1 MIPYDETSSIPPIVE
16 AKTGQKDASDE
27 TPSQAPIA
35 EAKTGQKDIS
45 DEVGYY

>member
-1 MIPYDETSSIPPIVE
+1 MIPYDETSSIAPITKVT
-16 AKTGQKDASDE
+16 TGQVHILDE

-45 DEVGYY
+45 DGVGYY